1 MFLYVKRMKNVD
13 VRTAERN
20 RQAEGNSQNHLNMSL
35 VCRPFKG
42 FLKRFHSIIGN
53 FMARKTGLTGVAGGI
68 FPSDFLDFH
77 IPGKFSAVRILMS
90 LAGFV
95 PIVNCYLW
103 DRAQSPALTCIPPK
117 HLNITQ
123 RRGIQNKRGSC
134 AVVISWFREGK
145 VGKTEKQHWPHNEK
159 EWMQKQI

>member
-1 MFLYVKRMKNVD
+1 MFSLYHWQLYGKKN
-13 VRTAERN
+13 
-20 RQAEGNSQNHLNMSL
+20 
-35 VCRPFKG
+35 
-42 FLKRFHSIIGN
+42 RFDRCSWRDFSIW
-53 FMARKTGLTGVAGGI
+53 L
-68 FPSDFLDFH
+68 SCFH

-95 PIVNCYLW
+95 PIVNCYFW

-145 VGKTEKQHWPHNEK
+145 VGKTEKQHRPHNEK
-159 EWMQKQI
+159 EWMQKQIYWNKSAWYFSTVVSCFSLTVSGHVR